1 MKAALLEEI
10 ENLVIRDVDKPPCPR
25 DSLLIKVEAG
35 AVCGTDVKVYH
46 HGHKHIR
53 FPRITGHEV
62 AGTIVE
68 VGREVKDYQEG
79 ERVAVAPAVPCG
91 SCHHCR
97 QGEQSMCAYL
107 TAIGYHYDGGFAEY
121 MLIPPR
127 AVSNGCVNK
136 LSDNLSFE
144 EAALAEP
151 LACCINGQELSG
163 VKLGDTVVI
172 IGAGPVGCFHV
183 QLAKSQGATRVILVD
198 ISEERLN
205 MSRVASADIYI
216 DNSRE
221 RALERV
227 LEETE
232 GRGAEVVI
240 VACSSGRAQEE
251 SLQMVASRGNV
262 NFFGGLPKD
271 NPYIKFNSNL
281 PHYREFSLVGTHGS
295 SPGHNL
301 LALKLIAE
309 GRIKAKELITHH
321 LPLDELPEGIGITEK
336 GEGLKVII
344 KP

>member
-1 MKAALLEEI
+1 
-10 ENLVIRDVDKPPCPR
+10 
-25 DSLLIKVEAG
+25 
-35 AVCGTDVKVYH
+35 
-46 HGHKHIR
+46 
-53 FPRITGHEV
+53 
-62 AGTIVE
+62 
-68 VGREVKDYQEG
+68 
-79 ERVAVAPAVPCG
+79 
-91 SCHHCR
+91 
-97 QGEQSMCAYL
+97 
-107 TAIGYHYDGGFAEY
+107 
-121 MLIPPR
+121 
-127 AVSNGCVNK
+127 
-136 LSDNLSFE
+136 
-144 EAALAEP
+144 
-151 LACCINGQELSG
+151 
-163 VKLGDTVVI
+163 
-172 IGAGPVGCFHV
+172 
-183 QLAKSQGATRVILVD
+183 
-198 ISEERLN
+198 